1 MNWIYPTVMAFFFI
15 GYLVSIIHFTDYL
28 RRIHYRTWGYLG
40 EPEPARVLTGSM
52 QDGIQQLR
60 AFLATWR
67 FIFSNAHATMKDARL
82 STLVLRLRILI
93 AGCLLLFLGV
103 LLLPR

>member
-1 MNWIYPTVMAFFFI
+1 MSVVYPTVMGLFII
-15 GYLVSIIHFTDYL
+15 GYLVSIINFTDYL
-28 RRIHYRTWGYLG
+28 RRTHYRTWVDLG
-40 EPEPARVLTGSM
+40 EPELAKVRTGSI
-52 QDGIQQLR
+52 QDSAQQLQ